1 MVPEPAEPKENFPG
15 LAFTRA
21 MSSCRFFAGT
31 DGCTRIEVGVVL
43 TTVFETLLSEWDMTR
58 DLARWLRG
66 LTHGR
71 PHTADVRAEDILL
84 ELEKTRAEGRYQRR
98 APARSID
105 RRREALR
112 DVREAEH
119 RLSAPVSP
127 ELV

>member
-1 MVPEPAEPKENFPG
+1 MTMSGMQMYVKFMFT
-15 LAFTRA
+15 LAF
-21 MSSCRFFAGT
+21 GLI
-31 DGCTRIEVGVVL
+31 GVGVVL
-43 TTVFETLLSEWDMTR
+43 TTVFETLLREWDMTR

-66 LTHGR
+66 LTHSR
-71 PHTADVRAEDILL
+71 THTADVRAEDILL
-84 ELEKTRAEGRYQRR
+84 ELEKNRSEGRFQRR

-119 RLSAPVSP
+119 RLSSPVSP